1 MTSQVQEL
9 LDGARAGRWI
19 LPSPKQ
25 PNPVS
30 LVRAIADIC
39 GATNGFNDPVA
50 DSFRN
55 LIGEPEHLVF
65 VIADGFGMNF
75 VNSLDKDSF
84 SRSNLAIECRAV
96 FPSSTGPN
104 LFTYGRGQWP
114 GQHGKLGW
122 WVHLP
127 VLGERASLFPWQRTR
142 DGKDLT
148 ELGLDGASVFPGEA
162 FVVSFGRDVANFIPD
177 DLAGSVPTRALHGP
191 DSINQYSGLSNA
203 VDLVVERIDSADE
216 PTYSHIYWP
225 KIDSAAHGGGTTHEK
240 TLGRVSELDSQMQ
253 RLRELLPSNA
263 TLVITAD
270 HGHADAPRHL
280 KFRIDPSDEM
290 SQMLETEP
298 AGESRILYFRVKDGE
313 NKRFAELFRKRYGEY
328 LFLFSFDEMVELE
341 LLGPD
346 GISDVTKER
355 LGDFLAVAKGACSI
369 EFCAEGQERML
380 LLESTHGGLTP
391 DEMLVPVIIA

>member
-9 LDGARAGRWI
+9 LDGAKSGRWI
-19 LPSPKQ
+19 LPSSGQ

-30 LVRAIADIC
+30 LIRAIAGIC
-39 GATNGFNDPVA
+39 GASNGFNDPVA
-50 DSFRN
+50 ENFRE

-75 VNSLDKDSF
+75 LNSLDEDSF
-84 SRSNLAIECRAV
+84 SRSNLAIESRAV

-127 VLGERASLFPWQRTR
+127 ALGERASLFPWQRTR

-148 ELGLDGASVFPGEA
+148 ELGLDGDTVFPGEA
-162 FVVSFGRDVANFIPD
+162 FVLSFGRDVANFIPD
-177 DLAGSVPTRALHGP
+177 DLAASIPTRALHGP
-191 DSINQYSGLSNA
+191 DSITQYSDLSNA
-203 VDLVVERIDSADE
+203 VDLAADRIRSAAE
-216 PTYSHIYWP
+216 PTYTHIYWP
-225 KIDSAAHGGGTTHEK
+225 KIDSAAHGGGTTHEN
-240 TLGRVSELDSQMQ
+240 TVGRVSELDTQMA
-253 RLRELLPSNA
+253 RLRELLPTNA
-263 TLVITAD
+263 TLVVTAD
-270 HGHADAPRHL
+270 HGHADTPQHL
-280 KFRIDPSDEM
+280 KFRIDPADEM

-298 AGESRILYFRVKDGE
+298 AGESRILYFRVKGGQKE
-313 NKRFAELFRKRYGEY
+313 RFAEQFLKRYGKY
-328 LFLFSFDEMVELE
+328 LFLFSFEEMAELE

-346 GISDVTKER
+346 GISDITKER
-355 LGDFLAVAKGACSI
+355 LGDFLAVTKDASSI
-369 EFCAEGQERML
+369 EFCAEGEERML